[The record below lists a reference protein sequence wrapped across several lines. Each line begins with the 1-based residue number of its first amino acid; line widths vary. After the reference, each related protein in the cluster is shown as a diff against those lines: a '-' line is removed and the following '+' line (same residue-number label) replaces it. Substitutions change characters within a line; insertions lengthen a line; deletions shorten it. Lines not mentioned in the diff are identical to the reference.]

1 MKVPLAIVLV
11 VMVLTAA
18 DPGAQFGGGRPP
30 SGSYSR
36 TCNNET
42 MLGSVL
48 TAECKNQNGN
58 NIRTRLYVRTCVGD
72 IANIMGELVCDGRRL
87 PRGSYS
93 QSCNACAAEGSALR
107 CTCRD
112 TKGVMI
118 KTALDLASCEWGSDI
133 TNKDGHLQCD

>member
-11 VMVLTAA
+11 IISLSAA
-18 DPGAQFGGGRPP
+18 DPCAQVGGRPP
-30 SGSYSR
+30 TGSYSR

-48 TAECKNQNGN
+48 TAECKDQNGIT
-58 NIRTRLYVRTCVGD
+58 IRTRLYVRNCVGD
-72 IANIMGELVCDGRRL
+72 IANIFGELVCDGRRL
-87 PRGSYS
+87 PPGSYS
-93 QSCNACAAEGSALR
+93 RSCNACSAEGSALR

-112 TKGVMI
+112 TKGASI
-118 KTALDLASCEWGSDI
+118 KTALDLASCAWRSDI